1 MTDLNKVMLIGRIG
15 AKPELRKTQG
25 GDAVCRMRV
34 ATSHGVRQEGQSERE
49 TLWHSVVAF
58 DRLAELCAEHLDK
71 GRLVYVEG
79 ALRAT
84 SWRDKEG
91 VVHDTR
97 EVRAHNISFL
107 GAHGKVSTPGGGG
120 LRAGLP
126 LGAGQ
131 GSPLAPRPAG
141 SDGQAWV
148 H

>member
-25 GDAVCRMRV
+25 GDAVCRLRV

-91 VVHDTR
+91 VVHDSR

-107 GAHGKVSTPGGGG
+107 GAHGKVSQPEAT
-120 LRAGLP
+120 A
-126 LGAGQ
+126 A
-131 GSPLAPRPAG
+131 
-141 SDGQAWV
+141 
-148 H
+148 